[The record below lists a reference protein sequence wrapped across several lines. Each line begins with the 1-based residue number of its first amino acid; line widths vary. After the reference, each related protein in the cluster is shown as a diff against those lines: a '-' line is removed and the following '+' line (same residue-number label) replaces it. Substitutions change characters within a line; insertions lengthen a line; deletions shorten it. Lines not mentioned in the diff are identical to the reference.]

1 MYNPATMSQDSEVAV
16 LFADVVGS
24 TRLFEVLGDLP
35 ARDMIVNCID
45 LMRAATLRNRGNV
58 IKTIGDEIL
67 AIFPTA
73 SDAVNAAA
81 EMQHDISVHPALSVQ
96 GQHVAIRIGCHFGPV
111 VLEKRDIF
119 GASVHTANRMTSQAK
134 AGQIILSSDTVAR
147 LSPEWRAMTR
157 QIDTTPVRGRTE
169 EMELF
174 EVLWQQEDA
183 TSMLPSIE
191 VDARTG
197 HRPKRVRLRYQGRE
211 FVLGEGKE
219 SLTLGRSED
228 NDIVVKGSLISRI
241 HARIEIAR
249 NKALLVDQS
258 TNGSFVT
265 TQDGKEA
272 FVRRDSVA
280 LAGSGAI
287 GLGKLPEANSPDAI
301 LYRLEE

>member
-1 MYNPATMSQDSEVAV
+1 
-16 LFADVVGS
+16 
-24 TRLFEVLGDLP
+24 
-35 ARDMIVNCID
+35 
-45 LMRAATLRNRGNV
+45 
-58 IKTIGDEIL
+58 
-67 AIFPTA
+67 
-73 SDAVNAAA
+73 
-81 EMQHDISVHPALSVQ
+81 
-96 GQHVAIRIGCHFGPV
+96 
-111 VLEKRDIF
+111 
-119 GASVHTANRMTSQAK
+119 
-134 AGQIILSSDTVAR
+134 
-147 LSPEWRAMTR
+147 
-157 QIDTTPVRGRTE
+157 
-169 EMELF
+169 MELF

-211 FVLGEGKE
+211 FVLDEGKQ

-280 LAGSGAI
+280 LSGSGAI
-287 GLGKLPEANSPDAI
+287 GLGKLPEANAPDAI